1 MKFCK
6 HCNYFLNISKTP
18 IQNDDKIIYTIET
31 MEQYLNYIKNVS
43 EEVNQEV
50 ELKIDYDTLKA
61 KLMVKYRKNSK
72 KVDEI
77 LVSPFNYD
85 TWGNF

>member
-1 MKFCK
+1 
-6 HCNYFLNISKTP
+6 
-18 IQNDDKIIYTIET
+18 

-61 KLMVKYRKNSK
+61 KLMVKYRKNAK

-77 LVSPFNYD
+77 LTNYQTIKNKFQIYND
-85 TWGNF
+85 